1 MEWKRTR
8 SKENRIQFKREKSL
22 IKEEILKRRIVNL
35 STLELTHSE
44 TDLLRRGLNFCPT
57 PPPPKPESVDK
68 DIDAFARR
76 LNLKEYHAPNEID
89 EMENQSA
96 YKPSILE
103 KLNKKERV
111 QYYRPSRE
119 PYINSYVEKLREGI
133 KEEVYRHQRF
143 QRNNLNKRER
153 AALSRLRDNKKI
165 ITKPADKGGATVI
178 LNTEDYITEAMCQ
191 LLKQCRVLQKSR
203 KRLHP

>member
-8 SKENRIQFKREKSL
+8 SKENQIKFKRKESL
-22 IKEEILKRRIVNL
+22 IKNEILKRRIVNL

-57 PPPPKPESVDK
+57 PPPPKPESVNK

-76 LNLKEYHAPNEID
+76 LNLREYHAPNEID

-103 KLNKKERV
+103 EL
-111 QYYRPSRE
+111 QSIRPKW
-119 PYINSYVEKLREGI
+119 YVLKYSSDMH
-133 KEEVYRHQRF
+133 KYAFHEEQWKWVKVEISH
-143 QRNNLNKRER
+143 
-153 AALSRLRDNKKI
+153 LSSKM
-165 ITKPADKGGATVI
+165 P
-178 LNTEDYITEAMCQ
+178 
-191 LLKQCRVLQKSR
+191 
-203 KRLHP
+203 H